1 MMVRR
6 FNILS
11 LILSLLLLCN
21 VAVGQDVH
29 VQFETAL
36 ETKNIKSFSKLFD
49 HRVEISI
56 DGEVN
61 SYSQQ
66 QAQVVLSEFLSQ
78 FKTPNF
84 ELLHSGTSKTQSK
97 YYIGKLT
104 AENEVYR
111 VYLFLKKVNGTDY
124 IQEIKFEKH

>member
-1 MMVRR
+1 M
-6 FNILS
+6 
-11 LILSLLLLCN
+11 LLCN
-21 VAVGQDVH
+21 VAGAQDVH

-56 DGEVN
+56 NGEVN

-66 QAQVVLSEFLSQ
+66 QAQVVLSEFLSKL
-78 FKTPNF
+78 KTPNF
-84 ELLHSGTSKTQSK
+84 VLLHSGTSKTQSK

-124 IQEIKFEKH
+124 IQEIKFETH